1 MVPLNPLRSAFTLLR
16 ARLHNLKAR
25 VPPLLG

>member
-1 MVPLNPLRSAFTLLR
+1 MVPLNPLRSLWVFGQAK
-16 ARLHNLKAR
+16 LHGLNSR